1 VAAKGGRDRE
11 RLARTPRPVGLLRRL
26 ASDGGPRLL
35 FTVAL
40 AAALAGAYIAF
51 G

>member
-11 RLARTPRPVGLLRRL
+11 RLARAPRPVGFLRRI
-26 ASDGGPRLL
+26 AADAEPRLL